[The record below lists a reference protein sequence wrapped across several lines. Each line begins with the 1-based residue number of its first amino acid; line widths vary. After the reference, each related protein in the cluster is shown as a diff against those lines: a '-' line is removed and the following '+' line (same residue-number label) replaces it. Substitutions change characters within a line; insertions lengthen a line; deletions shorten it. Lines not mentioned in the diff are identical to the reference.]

1 MLITSVPHYK
11 YDNLTELNEVYSSLY
26 HLKNV
31 CNTTNKNDVC
41 PSIGVY
47 NGDNFELNIFV
58 GYLPFNPI
66 QGNFDFDIV
75 VVFRD
80 FTTDENLEFVF
91 DSVEL
96 QEAILK
102 FKQLYNTYFN

>member
-1 MLITSVPHYK
+1 MNNLPDNYK
-11 YDNLTELNEVYSSLY
+11 DYYANKTCHVKRQV
-26 HLKNV
+26 KNV